1 MKKKQLVSL
10 LLTGMMTTGILS
22 ACSTGQDTTQNGD
35 TSTNAGGGAG
45 GGGVTTIEFWAAPNP
60 TQQAFWQE
68 MAKNYEATNPN
79 VKINVS
85 AMKESPTSEAGIQA
99 AIAAKSAP
107 TMSENINRG
116 FAAQLA
122 DSKAL
127 VPLDTLDGFQDIVS
141 ERNMSSTIGPWK
153 FADGHQYVLPI
164 YSNAMLFGW
173 RLDTLKELG
182 YSEPPKTYGEIL
194 ELTKKLKAKYG
205 DKKFLWAKADLADP
219 TAWKR
224 WFDFYMLYDAASNGN
239 KFIEGDKFTGDDKA
253 GQEVLTFVDDL
264 RKEKGLLARQ
274 TTDPFEN
281 GVGTFV
287 DIGPWTF
294 TTWAQKYPNLKYNV
308 NYALTMPP
316 VPDDVDPAKSK
327 TFADTKGLVIYASA
341 TKAQQEAAVG
351 FIKWVYS
358 DAKNDAAWFQQTML
372 PPARDDLTS
381 NAAFKTILDQNPQLK
396 PYAENVP
403 NAIPPMDNAKYND
416 LQTIIGEQAFNKVV
430 KGEISPADG
439 WANMKKAIE
448 DALK

>member
-1 MKKKQLVSL
+1 MKKKNVLSI
-10 LLTGMMTTGILS
+10 LLTAAVTAGTLS
-22 ACSTGQDTTQNGD
+22 ACSTGQGQAPGGKQA
-35 TSTNAGGGAG
+35 AGG

-60 TQQAFWQE
+60 TQQAFWQD
-68 MAKNYEATNPN
+68 MAKQYATVNPKVKVN
-79 VKINVS
+79 VT
-85 AMKESPTSEAGIQA
+85 AMKESPTSEASIQA

-107 TMSENINRG
+107 TLSENINRG

-122 DSKAL
+122 GSKAL
-127 VPLDTLDGFQDIVS
+127 VPLDTLDGFQDIVKA
-141 ERNMSSTIGPWK
+141 RNMSGTIGPWK

-173 RLDTLKELG
+173 RLDTLKDLG
-182 YSEPPKTYGEIL
+182 YNEPPKTYSEIL
-194 ELTKKLKAKYG
+194 DLTKKLKAKYG

-224 WFDFYMLYDAASNGN
+224 WFDFFMLYDAASNGN
-239 KFIEGDKFTGDDKA
+239 KFIEGSKFTGDDKA
-253 GQEVLTFVDDL
+253 GVSVLTFVDNL
-264 RKEKGLLARQ
+264 RKENGLLARQ
-274 TTDPFEN
+274 VTDPFET
-281 GVGTFV
+281 GVGTFA

-294 TTWAQKYPNLKYNV
+294 TTWAEKYPELQYNK
-308 NYALTMPP
+308 NYTLTMPP
-316 VPDDVDPAKSK
+316 VPDGMNPADSK

-341 TKAQQEAAVG
+341 TKEQQKAAID

-358 DAKNDAAWFQQTML
+358 DAKNDAAWFEKTML

-381 NAAFKTILDQNPQLK
+381 NEAFKSILDKNPQLK

-430 KGEISPADG
+430 KGEISPEEG

-448 DALK
+448 SALK